1 VVNARGEAIGIA
13 TSVLSRTAPV
23 AIPRATV
30 DRVSAQLASH
40 GRVARGYLGVGMQE
54 VPLPENLGTRG
65 LIVLSVEKD
74 SPAERGGM
82 VIGDILIALGGHNLK
97 DTRDVQAFLTAENIG
112 KTVPATIIRGG
123 KQAELSLTVG
133 EK

>member
-1 VVNARGEAIGIA
+1 
-13 TSVLSRTAPV
+13 
-23 AIPRATV
+23 
-30 DRVSAQLASH
+30 
-40 GRVARGYLGVGMQE
+40 MQE
-54 VPLPENLGTRG
+54 VPLPQELGTRG

-82 VIGDILIALGGHNLK
+82 VIGDILIALGGRSLK

-112 KTVPATIIRGG
+112 KAVPASIIRGG
-123 KQAELSLTVG
+123 KQAELSLIVG